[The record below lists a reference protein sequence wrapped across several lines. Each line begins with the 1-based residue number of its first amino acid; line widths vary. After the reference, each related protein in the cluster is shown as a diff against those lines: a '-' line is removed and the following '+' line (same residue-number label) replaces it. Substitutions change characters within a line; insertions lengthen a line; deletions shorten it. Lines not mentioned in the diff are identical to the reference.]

1 MILKIILQIVCAFL
15 WFWCGVAACVNYMK
29 KEEMKKEESLGS
41 YTIYGIIKARGS
53 DFILQGLYDGTI
65 ECQSTK
71 SIEDQIMDSLK
82 KHAGD
87 GAKQITCGF
96 AVTRKCYDGQ
106 TCLTI
111 FTRDFKNIISFFI

>member
-1 MILKIILQIVCAFL
+1 MNLKIILKILCAFL
-15 WFWCGVAACVNYMK
+15 WFWCGVTACVIYMK
-29 KEEMKKEESLGS
+29 KEDMKKEESWGS

-53 DFILQGLYDGTI
+53 DFILQGLYDGMV
-65 ECQSTK
+65 ECQSPK
-71 SIEDQIMDSLK
+71 SIEDQIMDSLQ

-87 GAKQITCGF
+87 GAKQFTCGF

-111 FTRDFKNIISFFI
+111 FNNDFTNIASFFI